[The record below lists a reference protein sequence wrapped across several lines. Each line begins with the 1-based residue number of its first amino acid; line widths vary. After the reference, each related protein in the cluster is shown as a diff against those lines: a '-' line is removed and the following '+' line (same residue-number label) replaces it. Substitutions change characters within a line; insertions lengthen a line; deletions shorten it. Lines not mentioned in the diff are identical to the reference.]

1 MPSPRQN
8 NASQEQPIGQAQ
20 PEQPSGLSQP
30 EPSTQGQEA
39 SSSLTPLDETDSAKD
54 ATEATT
60 DEDARDALLHLVLD
74 QLKSVKARLDSVE
87 KGDNSPSPSAIPASS
102 TTTAPSTNT
111 KGKGRV
117 TTETPPITR
126 PNAIPPHLA
135 IVEGSD
141 PATAF
146 AAMPQAEKH
155 SFRFSLRRF
164 AMNPTVFIDLMQER
178 LSASASTSVIPSMS
192 NIPDVS
198 PPTTVPIPR
207 SSTPVP
213 ERIPVARTPAVTLA
227 EAPSMSLSHSTGKV
241 PQCKPE
247 LLGTFSGDPNELES
261 FIRTVN
267 SVARYD
273 PDPAWKTAVVRTLA
287 LVMKKDAA
295 VWLTG
300 MSDEEAASMT
310 TLTAWFDQMR
320 EAFPVNRF
328 EQRRNARSRKWVPED
343 EGASAYYFYKL
354 SLLRAAYGQG
364 QDEANLVH
372 DILDG
377 LPATLRV
384 MLRLPRHNATLHDVR
399 QELSN
404 WESDWRE
411 LNATSLRRTSAPRPS
426 SSASATVSKSAPASA
441 SVTRTPSSTGGN
453 PSTPSSSTPYV
464 PITPEIYDP
473 SCVIPAKNGGSR
485 QYRRP
490 DNGKVMTLNRP
501 CSICK
506 GEHFN
511 FEHNHVSA
519 QVRVAEPVEE
529 YPEEESVEEGF
540 ETSATT
546 EN

>member
-247 LLGTFSGDPNELES
+247 LLGTFSGDPNELE
-261 FIRTVN
+261 
-267 SVARYD
+267 
-273 PDPAWKTAVVRTLA
+273 
-287 LVMKKDAA
+287 
-295 VWLTG
+295 
-300 MSDEEAASMT
+300 
-310 TLTAWFDQMR
+310 
-320 EAFPVNRF
+320 
-328 EQRRNARSRKWVPED
+328 
-343 EGASAYYFYKL
+343 
-354 SLLRAAYGQG
+354 
-364 QDEANLVH
+364 
-372 DILDG
+372 
-377 LPATLRV
+377 
-384 MLRLPRHNATLHDVR
+384 